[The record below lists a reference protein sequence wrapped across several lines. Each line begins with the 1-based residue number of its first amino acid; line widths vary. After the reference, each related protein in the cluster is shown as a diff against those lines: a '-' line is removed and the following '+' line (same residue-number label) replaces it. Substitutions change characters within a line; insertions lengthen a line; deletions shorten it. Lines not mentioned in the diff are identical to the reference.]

1 MKNPI
6 QFITAIR
13 DFFDRYAKVA
23 LQRTEKPQD
32 LAGFEKQAEV
42 LKSQVGQLN
51 TPFRVA
57 VLGQARVGKSTLINA
72 LVADTASVVP
82 SGGGDGP
89 LTANALRVSYGCEK
103 RFTVRYHPRRKI
115 NEMLFG
121 LERKLERQSGLRAA
135 ALEAAS
141 LQPEDEGELKWASDL
156 ELTPSESKES
166 ESEELS
172 RQVRLITAGSQS
184 VDRPLAYLVDALLHV
199 LGKAPKH
206 GTTFLDEDLPRLD
219 RVKIAVESG
228 TAKKTKE
235 FANLPPAQFN
245 TELRLHASGHLA
257 PLIYEMQIE
266 WPSALLQNQ
275 VEVVDL
281 PGLGVHNDPF
291 ESVTTRYLRSEA
303 QAVMLV
309 TDSGGVRKNE
319 ASLLRDFL
327 NRLLHAG
334 DNPDAD
340 PVTLIMAVVQID
352 NIAVERWKND
362 REENGGNALKNRAQ
376 HFEDL
381 VTSIRQ
387 NMVKQLSDLLTEI
400 WQSSDESLQRDKALV
415 IERLIKRVKI
425 FPLSAPQYRDI
436 LSEDPESPPFLK
448 SAESTQVPA
457 LREALA
463 ELSRQYRKENET
475 RLGEAAGRFFGQLR
489 ARLMLA
495 HAQLSSDTRVL
506 EERQSMEDQ
515 LDDFLGP
522 KQREFDTRRG
532 AFRNHLRETVPEQI
546 QSRVLQ
552 ASEVSRKEINA
563 YLRTLRGYH
572 WATLR
577 ASVRRNGVFDGAR
590 RIQLPHDFALRFEE
604 PIAQIWSNHIL
615 RSLRTDTGQFAD
627 DQATLLRA
635 ILSWAK
641 ESGIKVTTKLLEAL
655 IGEVEEQ
662 RKQLNAV
669 GKDAIEE
676 LRAAVNKEL
685 LTKIEEPIRRRCEV
699 FIKKGDDVGPG
710 VMQRMLGMFEEL
722 ASDVVESARAP
733 ATKLL
738 ITRFREVESEIT
750 QELHQHANPIAEAK
764 DALLQKLDRQ
774 LAREGTKAAEA
785 LHLVTQALAA
795 IPRELEDGIAATTEA
810 S

>member
-1 MKNPI
+1 M
-6 QFITAIR
+6 
-13 DFFDRYAKVA
+13 
-23 LQRTEKPQD
+23 
-32 LAGFEKQAEV
+32 
-42 LKSQVGQLN
+42 
-51 TPFRVA
+51 
-57 VLGQARVGKSTLINA
+57 
-72 LVADTASVVP
+72 
-82 SGGGDGP
+82 
-89 LTANALRVSYGCEK
+89 
-103 RFTVRYHPRRKI
+103 
-115 NEMLFG
+115 
-121 LERKLERQSGLRAA
+121 
-135 ALEAAS
+135 
-141 LQPEDEGELKWASDL
+141 
-156 ELTPSESKES
+156 
-166 ESEELS
+166 
-172 RQVRLITAGSQS
+172 
-184 VDRPLAYLVDALLHV
+184 DRPLGYLIDALLHV
-199 LGKAPKH
+199 LGKPPKH
-206 GTTFLDEDLPRLD
+206 GSTFLDDDLPRLN
-219 RVKIAVESG
+219 RVKGAVESG

-266 WPSALLQNQ
+266 WPSPLLKNQ

-291 ESVTTRYLRSEA
+291 EPVTTRYLRSEA

-340 PVTLIMAVVQID
+340 PVTLIMAVVQVD
-352 NIAVERWKND
+352 NVAVENWRND
-362 REENGGNALKNRAQ
+362 REENGGNAVKNRSQ

-387 NMVKQLSDLLTEI
+387 SMVKQLSDLLTEI
-400 WQSSDESLQRDKALV
+400 WQSTDEALQRDKALV

-436 LSEDPESPPFLK
+436 LSENSESPPFLK

-457 LREALA
+457 LQEALV
-463 ELSRQYRKENET
+463 ELARQYRREKET
-475 RLGEAAGRFFGQLR
+475 RLGEAAGRFFGQMR

-495 HAQLSSDTRVL
+495 HAQLSSDTQVL
-506 EERQSMEDQ
+506 EERQSMETQ
-515 LDDFLGP
+515 LDEFLGP

-546 QSRVLQ
+546 QSRVVQ

-563 YLRTLRGYH
+563 YLRTLRGFH

-577 ASVRRNGVFDGAR
+577 ASVRRNGVFCGAR
-590 RIQLPHDFALRFEE
+590 RIQLPLDFALRFEE
-604 PIAQIWSNHIL
+604 PIAQVWANHIL
-615 RSLRTDTGQFAD
+615 RALRKDTGQFAD
-627 DQATLLRA
+627 DQATLLRE
-635 ILSWAK
+635 ILNWAR

-676 LRAAVNKEL
+676 LRAAINNEL
-685 LTKIEEPIRRRCEV
+685 LAKIEEPIRRRCEA

-710 VMQRMLGMFEEL
+710 VMQRMFGMFEDL

-750 QELHQHANPIAEAK
+750 QELQQHANPIAEAK

-785 LHLVTQALAA
+785 LQLVTQALAA
-795 IPRELEDGIAATTEA
+795 IPRELDDATSATAEP

>member
-785 LHLVTQALAA
+785 LHLVTLAGA
-795 IPRELEDGIAATTEA
+795 PQT